1 MGDREAHALRP
12 SDVAVMSAIGL
23 TSSHR
28 NEVSG
33 VLHRL
38 SELLSVFNP
47 ALSTLWPDQ
56 ISSPSSQH
64 RSWSEEAEDL
74 VHRLQANGFNK
85 DWKLLLLLVP
95 VDEICPCPEQ
105 ARIAVEN
112 TVDQVKEV
120 LQTLH
125 RKEARVP
132 TTGQSSESDQV
143 VLELWENLLQPMK
156 GQPGMEGNDIFS
168 TLCPSEDRPFLRTH
182 RNSPLEPQMEVV
194 PPIDSKAASPLFDTI
209 MGSELLCEDRNPSN
223 SPPTTVHALRPAD
236 IKVVAALG
244 DSLTAANGVGA
255 APNNLLDVIR
265 EYRGLSWSIGG
276 DKNLTSVT
284 TLPNILREFNPS
296 LTGFSVGIS
305 NENSPK
311 AFLNQ
316 AVPGSNSDDMPAQV
330 RVLVEKMKTDSRI
343 DFQNDWKVITMF
355 IGGNDLCDHCMDTV
369 YFSPENVVSRIREAL
384 DILHKE
390 VPRALVN
397 LVELLHIVPLR
408 RLHQEKS
415 LKCPTWLV
423 KIVCRCVVQPE
434 EGSVELQKLVDLNRA
449 YQRGMRE
456 LVDCGRYD
464 THSNFTV
471 VLQPFFRDVVLPV
484 LEDGRPDRSF
494 FSPDCFHLSQKS
506 HSLMAR
512 ALWNNM
518 LEPLGNKTHTQ
529 DFTVGISLKC
539 PSKSSSFLRTYVNSN
554 YSYPDPPPS
563 PPPNTNWGSDFSCTD
578 LAPSSSVP
586 TSVHRLRP
594 ADIKVV
600 ASLGD
605 SITTGFGAKSKN
617 LQQLKTEYRGVS
629 WSIGGDKTLKE
640 VTTLPNVLRKFNP
653 SLHGFSKNVGT
664 EQSGFNMAVSG
675 ARAFDIPDQAR
686 RLIQAMKDSKD
697 VDFENDWKLVTLFIG
712 GNDLCLY
719 CMDRATFSPQN
730 YSYHLRESLD
740 LLYKEVP
747 RVMINIVEI
756 LQIEGLRR
764 IKKDTLGCSLL
775 QKNVCPCF
783 LIPGEDSLELS
794 EINRINR
801 EYQEETERLVT
812 GGRYDGREDFTVVI
826 QPFFRNTIVPLT
838 LDGKPDLN
846 MFSVDCFHFSER
858 GHSEMAIS
866 LWNNMLEPIGRKQS
880 YNNFTH
886 DRHKIRCPT
895 EDQPFIFTRINS
907 RVPSTAVPP
916 VPHCSDSVPVWAAVV
931 FGVAGLL
938 IGWGITWLLL
948 SCRERRKKKKM
959 ASVIEMKGN
968 GF

>member
-1 MGDREAHALRP
+1 M
-12 SDVAVMSAIGL
+12 
-23 TSSHR
+23 
-28 NEVSG
+28 
-33 VLHRL
+33 
-38 SELLSVFNP
+38 
-47 ALSTLWPDQ
+47 
-56 ISSPSSQH
+56 
-64 RSWSEEAEDL
+64 
-74 VHRLQANGFNK
+74 
-85 DWKLLLLLVP
+85 
-95 VDEICPCPEQ
+95 
-105 ARIAVEN
+105 
-112 TVDQVKEV
+112 
-120 LQTLH
+120 LQTAPVAMAFPSIT
-125 RKEARVP
+125 EARVP
-132 TTGQSSESDQV
+132 TTGQSDENTDQV
-143 VLELWENLLQPMK
+143 VLELWENMLQSMK
-156 GQPGMEGNDIFS
+156 GQPDMEGNDVFS
-168 TLCPSEDRPFLRTH
+168 TLCPSQDRPFLRTH
-182 RNSPLEPQMEVV
+182 RNSPLEPQKEVV
-194 PPIDSKAASPLFDTI
+194 SPMDSKAASPLFDPI
-209 MGSELLCEDRNPSN
+209 MGSELLCEDRSPSN
-223 SPPTTVHALRPAD
+223 SPPTTVHAVRPAD
-236 IKVVAALG
+236 IKVVAAVG

-255 APNNLLDVIR
+255 APNNLLDVIQ

-316 AVPGSNSDDMPAQV
+316 AVPGANSDDMPAQV
-330 RVLVEKMKTDSRI
+330 RVLVERMKTDSRI

-415 LKCPTWLV
+415 LNCPTWLV
-423 KIVCRCVVQPE
+423 KIVCRCVVQPG

-456 LVDCGRYD
+456 LVDSGRYD

-506 HSLMAR
+506 HALMAR

-518 LEPLGNKTHTQ
+518 LEPLGNKTQTQ
-529 DFTVGISLKC
+529 DFTAGISVKC
-539 PSKSSSFLRTYVNSN
+539 PSKSSPFLRTYENSN
-554 YSYPDPPPS
+554 YTYPDPPPP
-563 PPPNTNWGSDFSCTD
+563 PPPNTNWGSDFFCTD

-617 LQQLKTEYRGVS
+617 LLQLKTEYRGVS

-640 VTTLPNVLRKFNP
+640 VTTLPNILRNFNP
-653 SLHGFSKNVGT
+653 SLYGFSKNVGT
-664 EQSGFNMAVSG
+664 EHSGFNMAVSG
-675 ARAFDIPDQAR
+675 AEAFDIPNQVR

-719 CMDRATFSPQN
+719 CLDRATFSPQN
-730 YSYHLRESLD
+730 YSHHLRESLD

-801 EYQEETERLVT
+801 EYQEATEHLVT

-838 LDGKPDLN
+838 LDGKPDLT

-866 LWNNMLEPIGRKQS
+866 LWNNMLEPVGRKQA

-907 RVPSTAVPP
+907 FPTTSTTTQVPSTAVPP
-916 VPHCSDSVPVWAAVV
+916 VPHCSDSLPMWAAVL
-931 FGVAGLL
+931 FGVTGLL

-959 ASVIEMKGN
+959 ASVIEMKGT
-968 GF
+968 GL